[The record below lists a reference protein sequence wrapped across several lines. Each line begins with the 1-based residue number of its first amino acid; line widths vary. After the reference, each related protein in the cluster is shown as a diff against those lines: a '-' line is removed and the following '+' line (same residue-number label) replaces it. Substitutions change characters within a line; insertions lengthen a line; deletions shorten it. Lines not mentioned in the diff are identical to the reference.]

1 MRYFYIFLGA
11 LLLFFS
17 TENFTEEASFMMR
30 GITYFSFSFILSFS
44 VMAMDLH
51 DERKQIKRN

>member
-11 LLLFFS
+11 LILFFS
-17 TENFTEEASFMMR
+17 TENFTEGSSFMMR
-30 GITYFSFSFILSFS
+30 GITYFSFSFILAFS